1 MRTVESE
8 LSKKNAQAKDM
19 QLWASIRQH
28 DYEKLREDLSQT
40 QLLYSRAATDLQK
53 GHAAFQDMR
62 ARYDRHVA
70 SHDAL
75 NNQYMSLKATIDGNP
90 NTQNAIAARNFINQD
105 VLLGEN
111 NKLKK
116 DINSVNE
123 QLGYTR
129 SVYQEANAMVMELTS
144 QMQPLEREVQDLRR
158 RQEDNVAEY
167 RRRRDEDA
175 TQELSKEVRLLK
187 TQLAQRDNTI
197 RKFEADITELK
208 RGRAGVQTR
217 GSSVQPRSPA
227 RGGSRGVSP
236 AAGLLNAQGGHPM
249 ARTGSGR
256 NNRFRD

>member
-1 MRTVESE
+1 
-8 LSKKNAQAKDM
+8 M
-19 QLWASIRQH
+19 QLWAGIRQH
-28 DYEKLREDLSQT
+28 DYEKLREELSQT
-40 QLLYSRAATDLQK
+40 QLLRSAENNELKK
-53 GHAAFQDMR
+53 GIAAFQDIR
-62 ARYDRHVA
+62 ARYDRLLA
-70 SHDAL
+70 SHNAL
-75 NNQYMSLKATIDGNP
+75 NNQHMSLKATIDGNP

-116 DINSVNE
+116 DINMVNE

-129 SVYQEANAMVMELTS
+129 SVYQEANAAVMDLTS

-158 RQEDNVAEY
+158 RQADNVAEY
-167 RRRRDEDA
+167 RRRRDEDS
-175 TQELSKEVRLLK
+175 TQELSKEVRSLK
-187 TQLAQRDNTI
+187 AQLVQRENTL
-197 RKFEADITELK
+197 RKFEGEITELK

-217 GSSVQPRSPA
+217 GSSVQPKSPA

-236 AAGLLNAQGGHPM
+236 AAGLLNAQGGHAM